1 MPWATTRIKMV
12 LALLFHQQII
22 VMETVLFIGGQA
34 AGKST
39 FYQQRFRD
47 THLRINLDMLR
58 TRHREAILL
67 EACLRMKQPFVV
79 DNTNPTPQ
87 DRQRY
92 ITAAKEAG
100 FRVVGYYFALRL
112 ETALQRNA
120 ERQGRQR
127 IPEKG
132 VLATYRRLQCPKRA
146 EGFDLLHYV
155 RSVGGERFVVEDW
168 CDEF

>member
-1 MPWATTRIKMV
+1 
-12 LALLFHQQII
+12 
-22 VMETVLFIGGQA
+22 METILFIGGQA

-58 TRHREAILL
+58 TRHRETILL

-79 DNTNPTPQ
+79 DNTNPTRQ

-92 ITAAKEAG
+92 IPVAKAAG
-100 FRVVGYYFALRL
+100 FQVIGYYFALRL
-112 ETALQRNA
+112 EIALHRNA
-120 ERQGRQR
+120 QREDQQR

-132 VLATYRRLQCPKRA
+132 VLATY
-146 EGFDLLHYV
+146 
-155 RSVGGERFVVEDW
+155 
-168 CDEF
+168 

>member
-1 MPWATTRIKMV
+1 MDLI
-12 LALLFHQQII
+12 
-22 VMETVLFIGGQA
+22 LFIGGQA

-39 FYQQRFRD
+39 FYQQCFRE

-79 DNTNPTPQ
+79 DNTNPTPE

-92 ITAAKEAG
+92 IPLARAAG
-100 FRVVGYYFALRL
+100 FRVVGYYFAIRL
-112 ETALQRNA
+112 EIALQRNA
-120 ERQGRQR
+120 RREGRQL

-132 VLATYRRLQCPKRA
+132 VLATYRRLQCPTWS
-146 EGFDLLHYV
+146 ESFDALHVV
-155 RSVGGERFVVEDW
+155 RPVGGHRFRVEDW
-168 CDEF
+168 RDAL

>member
-1 MPWATTRIKMV
+1 
-12 LALLFHQQII
+12 
-22 VMETVLFIGGQA
+22 MEMILFIGGQA

-39 FYQQRFRD
+39 FYQQHFRD

-79 DNTNPTPQ
+79 DNTNPTPE

-92 ITAAKEAG
+92 IPLARAAG
-100 FRVVGYYFALRL
+100 FQVVGYYFAIRL
-112 ETALQRNA
+112 EIALQRNA
-120 ERQGRQR
+120 QREGRQL

-132 VLATYRRLQCPKRA
+132 VLATYRRLQRRA
-146 EGFDLLHYV
+146 WSEGFDALQYV
-155 RSVGGERFVVEDW
+155 RAVGGQRFIVEAW
-168 CDEF
+168 HDEL

>member
-1 MPWATTRIKMV
+1 
-12 LALLFHQQII
+12 
-22 VMETVLFIGGQA
+22 MEMILFIGGQA

-39 FYQQRFRD
+39 FYQQHFRD

-79 DNTNPTPQ
+79 DNTNPTPE

-92 ITAAKEAG
+92 IPLARAAG
-100 FRVVGYYFALRL
+100 FRVVGYYFAIRL
-112 ETALQRNA
+112 EIVLRRNA
-120 ERQGRQR
+120 RRERRQL

-132 VLATYRRLQCPKRA
+132 VLATYRRLQRPA
-146 EGFDLLHYV
+146 WSEGFDALHYV
-155 RSVGGERFVVEDW
+155 RAVGRERFIVEAW
-168 CDEF
+168 RDEL

>member
-1 MPWATTRIKMV
+1 
-12 LALLFHQQII
+12 
-22 VMETVLFIGGQA
+22 MEMILFIGGQA

-39 FYQQRFRD
+39 FYQQHFRD

-79 DNTNPTPQ
+79 DNTNPTLK

-92 ITAAKEAG
+92 IPLARAAD
-100 FRVVGYYFALRL
+100 FRVVGYYFAIRL
-112 ETALQRNA
+112 EIALQRNA
-120 ERQGRQR
+120 LREGRQL

-132 VLATYRRLQCPKRA
+132 VLATCRQLQRPA
-146 EGFDLLHYV
+146 WSEGFDALHHV
-155 RSVGGERFVVEDW
+155 RAVDGQHFIVEAW
-168 CDEF
+168 CDELR